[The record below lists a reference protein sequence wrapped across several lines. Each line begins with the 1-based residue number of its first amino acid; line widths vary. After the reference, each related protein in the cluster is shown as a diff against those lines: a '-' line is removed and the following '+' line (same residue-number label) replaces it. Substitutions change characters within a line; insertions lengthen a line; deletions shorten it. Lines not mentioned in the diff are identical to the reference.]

1 MSNIY
6 FPNNPSNRT
15 SFIKIRYK
23 NKYILWKKKYT
34 EIKIKLIA
42 TRFSYT
48 HMTQAADCMKK
59 PASSH
64 KRNARPPCSKLQEAG
79 RLCLSSLI

>member
-34 EIKIKLIA
+34 ETLVS
-42 TRFSYT
+42 R
-48 HMTQAADCMKK
+48 
-59 PASSH
+59 
-64 KRNARPPCSKLQEAG
+64 
-79 RLCLSSLI
+79 